1 MTTPESTPNLAGRI
15 VVGVDGSEQAHS
27 ALEWAAGWATQR
39 GTGLTVLTARPG
51 PTLSEPDY
59 PAVTNILELSVE
71 RAKNSMNH
79 AAEGAR
85 TTYPGLDVDTWWT
98 LDSPAQALIEASG
111 LADLV
116 VIGTRQLGRI
126 TAFFIGS
133 VGDHVIPRLRGPAV
147 VVPYAKHVERIQAG
161 AKMVLGLD
169 ATAGPTPAAEWAFA
183 TAAAVGARLEVLHAW
198 AFDYLWESAA
208 VGLEEEDLR
217 NLLDRERGRLH
228 EAIAPYVAQ
237 FPDVVVE
244 PRIVRDDP
252 ATALTEVSRSTPLL
266 VMGTRGRGG
275 FPGMRLGS
283 TSRKVLR
290 STDCPTVIVPDSV
303 E

>member
-1 MTTPESTPNLAGRI
+1 MTAPESTPNLTGRI
-15 VVGVDGSEQAHS
+15 VVGVDGSEQAHT
-27 ALEWAAGWATQR
+27 ALEWAAGWAAER
-39 GTGLTVLTARPG
+39 GAGLTVLTARPG

-85 TTYPGLDVDTWWT
+85 STYPDLDVDTWWT
-98 LDSPAQALIEASG
+98 LDSPAQALIDASG
-111 LADLV
+111 QADLI

-126 TAFFIGS
+126 TAFFVGS
-133 VGDHVIPRLRGPAV
+133 VGDHVIPRARGPIAI
-147 VVPYAKHVERIQAG
+147 VPYAKEVDRVGAG
-161 AKMVLGLD
+161 STIVLGLD
-169 ATAGPTPAAEWAFA
+169 ATAGPTPAVEWAFA
-183 TAAAVGARLEVLHAW
+183 TAAATGARVEVLHAW

-217 NLLDRERGRLH
+217 NLLERERERLH
-228 EAIAPYVAQ
+228 EAIAPYVEQ
-237 FPDVVVE
+237 FPGVDVA

-252 ATALTEVSRSTPLL
+252 TTALTEASRSTPLL
-266 VMGTRGRGG
+266 VLGTRGRGG

-290 STDCPTVIVPDSV
+290 STDCPTIIVPDSV